1 MAGGIHATADIPAGA
16 FGSRRILAFC
26 NRVASTGTL
35 RFFGGTTN
43 PIELLVVYIGKGPGG
58 TAIEL

>member
-1 MAGGIHATADIPAGA
+1 M
-16 FGSRRILAFC
+16 
-26 NRVASTGTL
+26 ASTGTL

-43 PIELLVVYIGKGPGG
+43 PIELLVVYIGKGLGG